1 MAKNFI
7 KVRGAKQN
15 NLKNLSLELPLNE
28 LIVVTGVSGS
38 GKSSLAFDTIYAEGQ
53 RRYVETFSP
62 YARQFLD
69 RMDKP
74 QVDHIDGVPPAI
86 AIDQVNPIR
95 TSRSTV
101 GTMTELNDHLKLLFA
116 KAAQLYCQGCGR
128 QVQKDTPEIVYNQL
142 LTLNS
147 SPDHKTRILITFKVD
162 ISEYSSPEE
171 IKTQLL
177 KQGYTRIHSQTEHT
191 LEVIQ
196 DRVLLNTIQHSRIL
210 ESLEVAFKHGQGHI
224 AVYPLDEKK
233 QPLSPWHF
241 STYLHCPHCNL
252 SYQEP
257 SSNQFSFNSPLGACE
272 TCRGFGRTIGVDYD
286 LVIPDQKKTL
296 AEGAI
301 KPWQTKSYEECQED
315 LIRFASQKNIPT
327 DIPWK
332 GLTRDQQ
339 DWVLKGDGAWE
350 DNQWYGVH
358 SFFSWLESKSYKM
371 HIRVLLAKY
380 RTYHICPDCQGAR
393 LKSEALLWR
402 LGTRANAD
410 EVLNKSQRFKPYQVI
425 LSLSE
430 WQVLPGLTIHDVL
443 SLPIDR
449 CLQFFQNLHLS
460 NSLDEALELLL
471 TEIRSRLSYLVEV
484 GVGYLSL
491 DRQSRT
497 LSGGE
502 VQRINLTTALGT
514 SLVNTLFVLDE
525 PSIGLHPRD
534 TNRIIRILK
543 RLRDSGNSLLVVEH
557 DEQIMKAANR
567 ILDLGPGPGEHG
579 GEKVFFGTPNQ
590 LIEAKTSLTGDYLA
604 GRKKITSLSSDSKR
618 TEAIHGLKIIGA
630 KANNLKSI
638 DVTFPLNRLVCITGV
653 SGSGK
658 STLIQDVLYQGWR
671 TLQGKSGDA
680 LRNCRS
686 IIGYEFFQE
695 LILVDQSAVGK
706 TTRSN
711 PVSYVGALDS
721 LRKIFSLEPL
731 AQQRGYSPTTFSFNS
746 GTGRCPTCN
755 GSGFEHVEMQF
766 LSDVYIRCPECNG
779 QRFRSEVLE
788 VTLSSA
794 TGDKSKSIA
803 GILDLTVT
811 EAMDFFIHY
820 PSVLEKIKP
829 LQTVGLGYI
838 KLGQPLPTLSG
849 GESQRLKLAGYLAKA
864 QNHKKDSRSILFLLD
879 EPTTGL
885 HFDDIATLIGVFQQL
900 LAEGYSLIVIEHNLD
915 VIQAADWLI
924 DLGPEG
930 GDQGGEIIFT
940 GTPAEI
946 IYEQNNHTGTALKQ
960 YQQESIALAK
970 VAEPVITYSPDPDV
984 KKKQQSTF
992 IHIHHAYECNLKGI
1006 DVDIP
1011 RDKLTVITG
1020 VSGSGKST
1028 LAFDILFAEGQ
1039 RRYLE
1044 SLNAYARQFVQPA
1057 PRPNVDVIYGIPPTV
1072 AIEQR
1077 TSRGGIKSTVATLTE
1092 IYHFLR
1098 LLFVKLGKQY
1108 CPDCQTPI
1116 ESQNLL
1122 TIKNQILKNYQD
1134 QTITLLAP
1142 LITARKGYY
1151 TDLAKWATTKG
1162 FTHLQVDEI
1171 LTSTENWPRL
1181 DRFKEHT
1188 IQLPIGSIIVNNRN
1202 EAQLTTLLKQTLS
1215 IGQGIVKICLTAQLE
1230 QLSVIESKY
1239 TTYSIN
1245 RSCPSCH
1252 RSFNELDPRLFSYNS
1267 KHGYCPHCQGSGL
1280 EGLYLDKAQLEKEF
1294 HDVISI
1300 CSKCYGQR
1308 LNSEALSVRFRDKN
1322 IVEITKLS
1330 VTEAE
1335 IFFQTIKL
1343 SGREATIA
1351 QDILPEIKA
1360 RLAFLNQV
1368 GLTYLTLDRSAPT
1381 LSGGE
1386 AQRIRLAAQL
1396 GSSLQGVCYILDEPT
1411 IGLHP
1416 RDNKMLLNTLNQLK
1430 RKGNTVVMVEH
1441 DETAIRRADYII
1453 DLGPKGGINGGQIIV
1468 AGNLNTLLAHKESL
1482 TAHYL
1487 NHSVKNIIQKKQRS
1501 ISHWLKIR
1509 GANLHNLKN
1518 IDIDFPLECLVGVT
1532 GVSGSGKS
1540 TLVRQILYKNLQKR
1554 LQSKEKNKHT
1564 DPAFYGC
1571 HYIQGWES
1579 VNQVIEVD
1587 QTPIGKTPRSCL
1599 ATYIGFWD
1607 DIRYLFSE
1615 TPEAKIRGYS
1625 PSRFSF
1631 NIKEGRCQECDGQGI
1646 KKIEMSFLPD
1656 VIIPCERCHGDRF
1669 VSETL
1674 AVRYKDKN
1682 IGEILKMN
1690 VDEATSFFA
1699 AHPKIYPPLA
1709 LLQKIGLGYLELGQ
1723 ASPTLSGG
1731 EAQRIKLVSELAKR
1745 NPKINKH
1752 ILYILDEPTI
1762 GLHMADVAK
1771 LIEVLHQ
1778 LIDSGNTVII
1788 IEHNLD
1794 VIAEADWV
1802 IDLGPKGGDKGGNI
1816 TAYGTPEDI
1825 VSSASRS
1832 YTAQFLAKHL

>member
-1 MAKNFI
+1 MAKNSI
-7 KVRGAKQN
+7 TVRGARQN
-15 NLKNLSLELPLNE
+15 NLKSLDLELPLNE

-74 QVDHIDGVPPAI
+74 QVDYIDGVPPAI

-116 KAAQLYCQGCGR
+116 KAAQLYCQGCGK
-128 QVQKDTPEIVYNQL
+128 QVQKDTPEKVYDQL
-142 LTLNS
+142 FTLHS
-147 SPDHKTRILITFKVD
+147 SPDYKTRILITFK
-162 ISEYSSPEE
+162 INIPNHSSTDE

-177 KQGYTRIHSQTEHT
+177 KQGYTQIHSQTEHI

-196 DRVLLNTIQHSRIL
+196 DRVLLGTIQRSRIL
-210 ESLEVAFKHGQGHI
+210 ESLEAGFKYGQGHI
-224 AVYPLDEKK
+224 AIYPLNEKK
-233 QPLSPWHF
+233 QPLSPWYF
-241 STYLHCPHCNL
+241 SIYLHCPHCNL

-272 TCRGFGRTIGVDYD
+272 TCRGFGRTIGIDYG
-286 LVIPDQKKTL
+286 LVIPDQQKTL

-301 KPWQTKSYEECQED
+301 KPWQTKNYAECQED
-315 LIRFASQKNIPT
+315 LIRFASQQNIPI
-327 DIPWK
+327 DIPWEE
-332 GLTRDQQ
+332 LTQDQQ

-350 DNQWYGVH
+350 DNQWYGVRG
-358 SFFSWLESKSYKM
+358 FFSWLESKSYKM

-393 LKSEALLWR
+393 LKSEAFLWR

-410 EVLNKSQRFKPYQVI
+410 EVLDRSKRFKPHQVI
-425 LSLSE
+425 LSLSQ
-430 WQVLPGLTIHDVL
+430 WQVLPGLTIRDLL

-449 CLQFFQNLHLS
+449 CQQFFQNLNLS
-460 NSLDEALELLL
+460 HSMDESLKLLL
-471 TEIRSRLSYLVEV
+471 TEIRSRLSYLMEV

-525 PSIGLHPRD
+525 PSIGLHARD
-534 TNRIIRILK
+534 TGRIIRILQ

-557 DEQIMKAANR
+557 DAQIMKASDR

-579 GEKVFFGTPNQ
+579 GEKVFFGTPHQ
-590 LIEAKTSLTGDYLA
+590 LMEAKISLTGDYLA
-604 GRKKITSLSSDSKR
+604 GRKKIRFLSSDSKKR
-618 TEAIHGLKIIGA
+618 ESKHYLEILGA
-630 KANNLKSI
+630 QANNLKNI
-638 DVTFPLNRLVCITGV
+638 DVKIPLNRLVCITGI

-658 STLIQDVLYQGWR
+658 STLIQEVLYQEWCIF
-671 TLQGKSGDA
+671 QGKTGDS
-680 LRNCRS
+680 LRNCQS
-686 IIGYEFFQE
+686 VTGYEFFQE
-695 LILVDQSAVGK
+695 LILVDQSAIGK

-711 PVSYVGALDS
+711 PISYVGALEP
-721 LRKIFSLEPL
+721 LRKIFAQEPL
-731 AQQRGYSPTTFSFNS
+731 AQERGYSPTTFSFNS
-746 GTGRCPTCN
+746 GTGRCSACN

-766 LSDVYIRCPECNG
+766 LSDVYIRCQECNG
-779 QRFRSEVLE
+779 HRFRPEILE
-788 VTLSSA
+788 ITLSSP
-794 TGDKSKSIA
+794 TSEESKSIA
-803 GILDLTVT
+803 DILDLTIT
-811 EAMDFFIHY
+811 EAIGFFANSQEI
-820 PSVLEKIKP
+820 LKKIEP
-829 LQTVGLGYI
+829 LQTVGLGYV

-864 QNHKKDSRSILFLLD
+864 KNYKKNSRPILFLLD

-885 HFDDIATLIGVFQQL
+885 HFDDIATLIKVFRKL
-900 LAEGYSLIVIEHNLD
+900 LAEEHSLIVIEHNLD

-930 GDQGGEIIFT
+930 GEKGGKILFTGRPTEIIH
-940 GTPAEI
+940 A
-946 IYEQNNHTGTALKQ
+946 QNNHTGKALKE
-960 YQQESIALAK
+960 YQQESIELAK
-970 VAEPVITYSPDPDV
+970 VAESAITYLPSSDF
-984 KKKQQSTF
+984 KKQQSTS

-1006 DVDIP
+1006 DADIP
-1011 RDKLTVITG
+1011 RNKLTVITG

-1057 PRPNVDVIYGIPPTV
+1057 PRPNVDAIYGIPPTV

-1108 CPDCQTPI
+1108 CPDCQIPI

-1122 TIKNQILKNYQD
+1122 TIKDQIIKNYQN

-1142 LITARKGYY
+1142 LVTARKGYY
-1151 TDLAKWATTKG
+1151 TDLAKWAANKS
-1162 FTHLQVDEI
+1162 FPHLQVDEVLI
-1171 LTSTENWPRL
+1171 PTENWPRL

-1188 IQLPIGSIIVNNRN
+1188 IRLPVGSIVISTKND
-1202 EAQLTTLLKQTLS
+1202 AQLTALLKQVLS
-1215 IGQGIVKICLTAQLE
+1215 LGHGMVKVCLTAQLE
-1230 QLSVIESKY
+1230 QLSSIENKY
-1239 TTYSIN
+1239 AIYSIN
-1245 RSCPSCH
+1245 RSCPTCH

-1267 KHGYCPHCQGSGL
+1267 KHGYCIHCQGSGL
-1280 EGLYLDKAQLEKEF
+1280 EDLDPDEDQLKKEF
-1294 HDVISI
+1294 YDAIAI
-1300 CSKCYGQR
+1300 CSVCDGQR

-1322 IVEITKLS
+1322 IAEITKLS
-1330 VTEAE
+1330 IAEAE
-1335 IFFQTIKL
+1335 VFFQTIKL
-1343 SGREATIA
+1343 NRREATIA
-1351 QDILPEIKA
+1351 QDILPEIRA
-1360 RLAFLNQV
+1360 RLIFLSQV
-1368 GLTYLTLDRSAPT
+1368 DLAYIALDRSAPT

-1416 RDNKMLLNTLNQLK
+1416 RDNEMLLNTLNQLK
-1430 RKGNTVVMVEH
+1430 QKGNTIVMVEH
-1441 DETAIRRADYII
+1441 DETAIRRADHII
-1453 DLGPKGGINGGQIIV
+1453 DLGPNGGINGGQIMV
-1468 AGNLNTLLAHKESL
+1468 AGDLNTLLAHKKSL

-1487 NHSVKNIIQKKQRS
+1487 NHSVKNAIQKKQRS
-1501 ISHWLKIR
+1501 ISHWIKIR

-1540 TLVRQILYKNLQKR
+1540 TLVRQILYKNLQKK
-1554 LQSKEKNKHT
+1554 LQNNGKNK
-1564 DPAFYGC
+1564 DPDPPFYGC
-1571 HYIQGWES
+1571 HHIQGWES
-1579 VNQVIEVD
+1579 INQVIEVD

-1615 TPEAKIRGYS
+1615 TPAAKIRGYS

-1631 NIKEGRCQECDGQGI
+1631 NVKEGCCQECNGQGI

-1656 VIIPCERCHGDRF
+1656 VIIPCEVCHGDRF

-1674 AVRYKDKN
+1674 TVRYKDKN

-1709 LLQKIGLGYLELGQ
+1709 LLQRIGLGYLELGQ

-1731 EAQRIKLVSELAKR
+1731 EAQRIKLVAELARK
-1745 NPKINKH
+1745 NPKANQH
-1752 ILYILDEPTI
+1752 ILYVLDEPTI

-1771 LIEVLHQ
+1771 LVEVLHQ
-1778 LIDSGNTVII
+1778 LIDTGNTVVI

-1794 VIAEADWV
+1794 VIAETDWI
-1802 IDLGPKGGDKGGNI
+1802 IDLGPEGGNAGGEV
-1816 TAYGTPEDI
+1816 TAYGTPKDI
-1825 VSSASRS
+1825 ISSASKS
-1832 YTAQFLAKHL
+1832 YTAQFLAKSL